1 LFSESSATGSYSRS
15 SQPST
20 ASIPNSQVSTPSH
33 IDLGRIRKRGVPIRE
48 GGTDTEGRKRRRLE
62 LDPDGINSL
71 ITLMKDREVG
81 ILRARSNIFER
92 ATELLQKEYET
103 LLSGSHFLQAVEV
116 LESESRA
123 SIFVT
128 LKGPLRD
135 QWLCRNAQVE
145 FIDNESILDV

>member
-1 LFSESSATGSYSRS
+1 
-15 SQPST
+15 
-20 ASIPNSQVSTPSH
+20 
-33 IDLGRIRKRGVPIRE
+33 
-48 GGTDTEGRKRRRLE
+48 
-62 LDPDGINSL
+62 
-71 ITLMKDREVG
+71 MKDREVG